1 MMDLFY
7 SGSRA
12 AGPEWPK
19 SESKSGLSPGLC
31 ERPLCERPRAQLGS
45 PALRLSLFRKFVNCQ
60 ITNRRPS
67 GRRLGWGCPGSFIL
81 VLI

>member
-12 AGPEWPK
+12 AGAEWPK

-31 ERPLCERPRAQLGS
+31 ERP
-45 PALRLSLFRKFVNCQ
+45 
-60 ITNRRPS
+60 
-67 GRRLGWGCPGSFIL
+67 
-81 VLI
+81 